1 MTAPIEAWTAEQVR
15 QARSAVF
22 SDDPD
27 LPFALPWH
35 SDYAAELCGGQFY
48 SENVDNFAPS
58 GLKTVAGLDISFRI
72 AEGNEGIAVLSLLSF
87 PDLRVD
93 LSSTPYVH
101 SYLSFRESDIY
112 VSLLQDLRKTHPHE
126 PAPQLLFVDGNGR
139 WHPRQAGSAVAV
151 GVKTGLPTIGVAKE
165 YHPLFLAESGASPPL
180 PGTATTDRS
189 KCAEADK
196 MVPTDYLAS
205 QKGMRKACQALLR
218 RRGDWL
224 ALPGPAAT
232 PQKPEPLASEPWGAA
247 LLSSPARGALN
258 PVFVSPGHRLSLQTC
273 VRLVLACCQNGKTP
287 EPIRSA
293 DLFGTESLV
302 SGHMDRFCG

>member
-1 MTAPIEAWTAEQVR
+1 MSSGSLQLLRHVTR
-15 QARSAVF
+15 Q
-22 SDDPD
+22 
-27 LPFALPWH
+27 
-35 SDYAAELCGGQFY
+35 
-48 SENVDNFAPS
+48 
-58 GLKTVAGLDISFRI
+58 
-72 AEGNEGIAVLSLLSF
+72 
-87 PDLRVD
+87 VD

-151 GVKTGLPTIGVAKE
+151 GVKTGLPTIGVGALSATPAFEHLADLPVIPAKE
-165 YHPLFLAESGASPPL
+165 YHPLFLAESAASPPL
-180 PGTATTDRS
+180 PGIETTDRS
-189 KCAEADK
+189 RCAEADK

-232 PQKPEPLASEPWGAA
+232 PQRPEFRACEPWGA
-247 LLSSPARGALN
+247 
-258 PVFVSPGHRLSLQTC
+258 VSTSRP
-273 VRLVLACCQNGKTP
+273 LA
-287 EPIRSA
+287 
-293 DLFGTESLV
+293 
-302 SGHMDRFCG
+302 FC